1 MRHDIYDITRG
12 TEQFIII
19 FELLS
24 WSLLNF
30 PMQNILFAWMKC
42 MDIIKYLTNITNYTL
57 LYLTVWE
64 SSEALP
70 TTLRYRH
77 LISSSFWL
85 YWTIVTRFSLIGYA
99 SRLRTITAT
108 SNGSEEKSL
117 YRCRHNASRRNTE
130 QDQST
135 SYLCK
140 YYFFLIV
147 FLSHPFVLLNIK
159 PSAHFHSIV
168 SACAHCVFHLHD
180 YHFVYSQSIWLI
192 KTEFN

>member
-30 PMQNILFAWMKC
+30 PMQNILFAWMKY
-42 MDIIKYLTNITNYTL
+42 MDIKKYLTRITNYTL

-99 SRLRTITAT
+99 SRVRGLWTITAT

-117 YRCRHNASRRNTE
+117 YRCRHNASRRNTLTE

-147 FLSHPFVLLNIK
+147 FLSILLYCLISSSLRIFIPLYLLVLIVYFICMIITSFTPSPF
-159 PSAHFHSIV
+159 
-168 SACAHCVFHLHD
+168 D
-180 YHFVYSQSIWLI
+180 W
-192 KTEFN
+192 

>member
-1 MRHDIYDITRG
+1 MRHDIFDITRG

-30 PMQNILFAWMKC
+30 PMQNILFAWMKY
-42 MDIIKYLTNITNYTL
+42 MDIKKYLTRITNYTL

-77 LISSSFWL
+77 LISSSFLL

-99 SRLRTITAT
+99 SRVRGLRTITAT

-117 YRCRHNASRRNTE
+117 YRCRHNASRRNTLTE

-147 FLSHPFVLLNIK
+147 FLSILLYCLISSSLRIFIPLYLLVLIVYFICMIITSFTPSPF
-159 PSAHFHSIV
+159 
-168 SACAHCVFHLHD
+168 D
-180 YHFVYSQSIWLI
+180 W
-192 KTEFN
+192 